1 MQHPSGTLGRVR
13 PVWMM
18 GLFACFLA
26 VAGGAQPGLPQ
37 PLADEAFLFT
47 PPGFAREGQPVWAD
61 PAENGQVR
69 IVVRDAA
76 TGQITPCRV
85 NVVGPDG
92 NFYQPPRNHLSLY
105 ALTGAWPKP
114 GSKGNRVGKAP
125 FRYVGRFFYT
135 TGEVTVPV
143 SAGTVRVEVW
153 KGLEYR
159 PETVTVQVGSAG
171 TIPVDVNLTRTAPMA
186 AAGYYAGDSHL
197 HLNRLTEEDDRIL
210 FDLLEAEDF
219 RYGTVLTYNE
229 PAGPY
234 AGVMATL
241 DYPQTGIGPR
251 TLRSRGNYHIVSGQ
265 EYRSTTYG
273 HLNLYLLDDLVFPGQ
288 RHNANDWPVYGEVG
302 RETMARG
309 GYAFMAHGGYAQ
321 EIWADAALG
330 TIHAVELLQFGVYRG
345 IELEGWYNMLN
356 SGYRFAAQAASD
368 YPPCRTLADCR
379 TYAYAPKAPTMGE
392 WLAAV
397 GSGRSFFTTGPLV
410 LLEVDG
416 EKPGGQLH
424 KSGAGPHRVR
434 ARVRVRCEVTPV
446 TDVDLIVNGRVVANR
461 RLTRAE
467 GQGSWIELDHELAL
481 SESSWIAARAYS
493 NAPIKQ
499 PDAEAHTNPVFVY
512 LDNRAPFQRAA
523 LDAWVARID
532 QQIAL
537 HTKRVFAERAK
548 VLAYFQRARDVL
560 LKIREQGGLAADANP
575 AKLAA
580 ATPTA
585 APGLRDLAADGSLAN
600 PTEAELK
607 QFLQPVPATSPSDLL
622 KTFETAPG
630 FRMELVAA
638 EPLVHDPIVA
648 AFDEDGALYVAEMTD
663 YPYNTNQAVR
673 VAWQEQRPPSDGR
686 PRGAIRRLRDTDG
699 DGRFDESVVFADGL
713 LWAGGIQPWKGGV
726 FVASTP
732 DIWYLKDTDGDGK
745 ADIREKVFTGFGIEN
760 QQGMVNSLIM
770 GLDHRIYGS
779 SSVNGGEVRP
789 ARDPAAPPVSV
800 KGRDFRFDPVTLRF
814 EPQTGTR
821 QFGMAFDDWGNRFL
835 CSQSEPAVHAVL
847 PLQYLER
854 NPHFTPPAVLHRA
867 APAPTPIHRI
877 SPIERWRH
885 LRSSRR
891 VAENVR
897 AADGAGVS
905 HHVFDAGAGLTVYR
919 GGAYPKDYYGNLF
932 IGDSVNNLVH
942 RRVPVPEGG
951 TFRTERVDVNTEFVR
966 SSDIWFRPVNLVNAP
981 DGTLLCLDM
990 AREHSET
997 INIPADVEKHLD
1009 LTSGSDRGRIFRI
1022 APAGFRV
1029 PPAPRLSRA
1038 TVADLVAA
1046 LESPHGWWRDTAHRL
1061 LFERQDQT
1069 AVPALAELAAGS
1081 ASPQARVHALWSL
1094 RGLQALDDAVIARG
1108 LADAHPGVRVN
1119 ALRLAESRLEA
1130 SPALRERVRGLVSD
1144 PDPHVRLQLAFAIGE
1159 TQAWNQAELLG
1170 RLVAENGED
1179 TWLRSAVLSSAAT
1192 CAGELLARVAAAEP
1206 RRGKAA
1212 GADFLRQLAIVVGAQ
1227 NRPADVARAVEVLA
1241 GLPEP
1246 QVALPLVGAL
1256 GEGLARA
1263 GTTLAKAD
1271 RAGRLQP
1278 VLARAQGLA
1287 ADGAQTEPL
1296 RRAAIEALAQ
1306 LSYVQAA
1313 PTLLTLIAPTQSPS
1327 LQLAAI
1333 GTLGGFRQPEVGP
1346 ALLDRYAGLSPNGR
1360 KAVLE
1365 AVLTRAE
1372 RINALWPAIE
1382 RGVVRPQELSATQL
1396 AALRRHADEPTRRR
1410 AGQLLG
1416 AAGTTARAQVY
1427 RDFLPALQLPG
1438 AVARGQGHFEA
1449 RCAACHRYAGK
1460 GYAFGPDLD
1469 GVRSGGLEKLLTSIV
1484 DPNRDVSAAYY
1495 VCQLETRDGE
1505 SLGGLLKTETATT
1518 VTILQPGGVEKT
1530 VSRTAIASLKFQAQ
1544 SLMPEGIEAGWSPQ
1558 DMADLLAFLN
1568 QSAPGSR
1575 L

>member
-1 MQHPSGTLGRVR
+1 MLVGVGALPVR
-13 PVWMM
+13 
-18 GLFACFLA
+18 A
-26 VAGGAQPGLPQ
+26 Q
-37 PLADEAFLFT
+37 PLAAPTAADEALLFT
-47 PPGFAREGQPVWAD
+47 PPGFEREGRPVWAD
-61 PAENGQVR
+61 PAASPLLR

-76 TGQITPCRV
+76 TGQVTPCRI

-92 NFYQPPRNHLSLY
+92 NFYQPPRNRLSLY
-105 ALTGAWPKP
+105 ALTGTWPMP
-114 GSKGNRVGKAP
+114 GSKGNRAGKAP

-135 TGEVTVPV
+135 TGDVTVPV
-143 SAGTVRVEVW
+143 PAGAVRIEVW

-159 PETVTVQVGSAG
+159 PETAAVQVGAAG
-171 TIPVDVNLTRTAPMA
+171 PQAVEVRLTRTAPMA
-186 AAGYYAGDSHL
+186 AAGYYVGDSHL
-197 HLNRLTEEDDRIL
+197 HLPRQTDEDDQVL
-210 FDLLEAEDF
+210 FDLLEAEDL
-219 RYGTVLTYNE
+219 RYGFVLAYNE

-234 AGVMATL
+234 AGIMSTL
-241 DYPQTGIGPR
+241 DYPQRGVGSR
-251 TLRSRGNYHIVSGQ
+251 THRSRGLIHIVSGQ

-273 HLNLYLLDDLVFPGQ
+273 HLNLYQRDELVFPGQ
-288 RHNANDWPVYGEVG
+288 SHNANDWPVYGEVG

-309 GYAFMAHGGYAQ
+309 GHAFMAHGGYAQ
-321 EIWADAALG
+321 EIWAGAALG
-330 TIHAVELLQFGVYRG
+330 AIHAVELLQFGVYRG

-356 SGYRFAAQAASD
+356 SGYRFAAQGASD

-379 TYAYAPKAPTMGE
+379 TYAHAAAAPTPSE

-397 GSGRSFFTTGPLV
+397 AAGRSFFTTGPLV

-416 EKPGGQLH
+416 EKPGAQLH
-424 KSGAGPHRVR
+424 QAGAGPHRVR

-481 SESSWIAARAYS
+481 TESSWIAARAYS

-560 LKIREQGGLAADANP
+560 LKIREQGGLAADADP

-580 ATPTA
+580 APSGA
-585 APGLRDLAADGSLAN
+585 APGLRDLAADGSLAH

-607 QFLQPVPATSPSDLL
+607 QFLQPVPATVPSDLL

-673 VAWQEQRPPSDGR
+673 VAWQERRPPSDGR

-745 ADIREKVFTGFGIEN
+745 ADLREKVFTGFGIEN

-779 SSVNGGEVRP
+779 SSVNGGEIRP
-789 ARDPAAPPVSV
+789 ARDPAAPAVSV
-800 KGRDFRFDPVTLRF
+800 RGRDFRFDPVTLRF
-814 EPQTGTR
+814 EPQAGTR

-854 NPHFTPPAVLHRA
+854 NPHFVPPASLHRTT
-867 APAPTPIHRI
+867 PLPTPIHRI
-877 SPIERWRH
+877 SPVERWRH

-919 GGAYPKDYYGNLF
+919 GGAYPKEHYGNLF

-942 RRVPVPEGG
+942 RRVPVPDGG
-951 TFRTERVDVNTEFVR
+951 TFRTERADANTEFVR

-1022 APAGFRV
+1022 APAGFQV
-1029 PPAPRLSRA
+1029 PPGPRLSRA
-1038 TVADLVAA
+1038 GAGELVAA

-1061 LFERQDQT
+1061 LFERQDKT
-1069 AVPALAELAAGS
+1069 AVPALVKLAAGS

-1094 RGLQALDDAVIARG
+1094 RGLDALDDETIARG
-1108 LADAHPGVRVN
+1108 LADPHPGVRLN
-1119 ALRLAESRLEA
+1119 ALRLAESRLDA
-1130 SPALRERVRGLVSD
+1130 SLELRERARALVGD
-1144 PDPHVRLQLAFAIGE
+1144 PDPHVRLQLAFTVGE
-1159 TQAWNQAELLG
+1159 TQAWNQAELLS
-1170 RLVAENGED
+1170 RIVAEGAD
-1179 TWLRSAVLSSAAT
+1179 DPWLRSAVLSSAAA
-1192 CAGELLARVAAAEP
+1192 CASELLARVTAAEP
-1206 RRGKAA
+1206 WHGKAA
-1212 GADFLRQLAIVVGAQ
+1212 GADFLRQLTIMIGAQ
-1227 NRPADVARAVEVLA
+1227 NRPAAVTRAVAVLA

-1246 QVALPLVGAL
+1246 EVALPLVGAL
-1256 GEGLARA
+1256 GEGLARS

-1278 VLARAQGLA
+1278 VLARAQALA
-1287 ADGAQTEPL
+1287 ADGTRADPL
-1296 RRAAIEALAQ
+1296 RRAAIEVLAQ
-1306 LSYVQAA
+1306 RSYAQAA
-1313 PTLLTLIAPTQSPS
+1313 PTLLALISPAQSPA

-1333 GTLGGFRQPEVGP
+1333 ATVGRFRQPEVGP
-1346 ALLDRYAGLSPNGR
+1346 ALLERFAGLGPAGR

-1396 AALRRHADEPTRRR
+1396 AALRRHADESRHDGAGAGLPRLPAGAAAGGSLRPGPGALRGPLRGVPPICGKRIRVRARPRRR
-1410 AGQLLG
+1410 ALRWIGE
-1416 AAGTTARAQVY
+1416 AA
-1427 RDFLPALQLPG
+1427 
-1438 AVARGQGHFEA
+1438 HE
-1449 RCAACHRYAGK
+1449 HR
-1460 GYAFGPDLD
+1460 
-1469 GVRSGGLEKLLTSIV
+1469 RSE
-1484 DPNRDVSAAYY
+1484 P
-1495 VCQLETRDGE
+1495 
-1505 SLGGLLKTETATT
+1505 
-1518 VTILQPGGVEKT
+1518 
-1530 VSRTAIASLKFQAQ
+1530 
-1544 SLMPEGIEAGWSPQ
+1544 
-1558 DMADLLAFLN
+1558 
-1568 QSAPGSR
+1568 
-1575 L
+1575 